1 MQSFQDVIDLI
12 QPEQVGRCWF
22 RGQSPQPQGRIFGG
36 QVLAQ
41 CLLAANATV
50 EGPLLAHSMHAYFL
64 RGGDPTI
71 PIEFD
76 VDPIRDGRSF
86 ATRRVVARQNG
97 AAIFNTSISY
107 QITEAGFTHSQPIPN
122 VPLPEDLDE
131 SMRVSKYPA
140 FSDMYQIERVRVTQ
154 RSSKPQEKQQN
165 WFKVRGD
172 LVSDARIHQAGLAL
186 ITDCALLGTS
196 FYPQG
201 LEDWDINHVVAS
213 LDHAIWFHEVPD
225 ITDFILY
232 ECDSPWAGNAR
243 GFNRGQLWNRDGKL
257 LASTA
262 QEALVRPKTR

>member
-1 MQSFQDVIDLI
+1 MNSFQDVIDLI
-12 QPEQVGRCWF
+12 YPEQVGRCWF

-86 ATRRVVARQNG
+86 ATRRVVALQNG

-107 QITEAGFTHSQPIPN
+107 QITEAGFTHSQPLPDA
-122 VPLPEDLDE
+122 PLPEDQDE
-131 SMRVSKYPA
+131 SMRGSKYPT
-140 FSDMYQIERVRVTQ
+140 FSDMYQIDRVRVTQ
-154 RSSKPQEKQQN
+154 RSSEPQEKQQN
-165 WFKVRGD
+165 WFKVRGE
-172 LVSDARIHQAGLAL
+172 LISDARIHQAGLAL
-186 ITDCALLGTS
+186 ISDCALLGTS

-201 LEDWDINHVVAS
+201 LQDWDRDHVVAS
-213 LDHAIWFHEVPD
+213 LDHAIWFHEIPD

-257 LASTA
+257 LASTT

>member
-1 MQSFQDVIDLI
+1 VDSFQDVIDLI

-64 RGGDPTI
+64 RGGDPTT
-71 PIEFD
+71 PIEFE

-86 ATRRVVARQNG
+86 ATRRVVARQKG

-107 QITEAGFTHSQPIPN
+107 QVTEDGFTHSQSMPK
-122 VPLPEDLDE
+122 VPFPEEVDDSL
-131 SMRVSKYPA
+131 KGFTYPS
-140 FSDMYQIERVRVTQ
+140 FSDMYQIDRVRITQ
-154 RSSKPQEKQQN
+154 RSSQPQEKQQN

-186 ITDCALLGTS
+186 ISDCALLGTS
-196 FYPQG
+196 FYLQG
-201 LEDWDINHVVAS
+201 LEDNLVS
-213 LDHAIWFHEVPD
+213 R
-225 ITDFILY
+225 
-232 ECDSPWAGNAR
+232 DSR
-243 GFNRGQLWNRDGKL
+243 YQ
-257 LASTA
+257 
-262 QEALVRPKTR
+262 